1 MVIRSPSPLD
11 ASLAYHLLGCLTG
24 ITFNVFSINL
34 PLRIIKKLTI
44 KYFSFPFCT
53 RDDEDESDVEFDDE
67 RNIVI
72 PPYPSYHWDFVEAR
86 VRQRL
91 EAEER
96 DQAILTWNV
105 TTATANDDPTTN
117 DDSPRLRWWP
127 GVDVGISIS
136 WNLQL
141 VLLCLQFSVCIFIFI
156 FLNQFIE
163 CIGLSSCCHNCSRFE
178 F

>member
-117 DDSPRLRWWP
+117 DDSPRLSAE
-127 GVDVGISIS
+127 IF
-136 WNLQL
+136 NLSA
-141 VLLCLQFSVCIFIFI
+141 VLCLYFYFYLFESVY
-156 FLNQFIE
+156 
-163 CIGLSSCCHNCSRFE
+163 
-178 F
+178 